1 MTLMRRGYVK
11 FTDPDAA
18 ECYAM
23 FRHWAAEVSAAPF
36 NDVDSRW
43 HEVAKFYYELHSRQ
57 WQDEPASVI
66 EYGPLDSNPIV
77 VWVDASRYEV
87 SMALLDGF
95 FSGTKNFIGEV
106 LTKARDLRHSWVDIA
121 DRMIDESGEFSPARA
136 TVETDVLA
144 IDVQMT
150 GHGSVVTS
158 RTSDG
163 RHRLTAMR
171 ALGAPVM
178 PVRLR
183 L

>member
-1 MTLMRRGYVK
+1 MSLMRRGYVK

-23 FRHWAAEVSAAPF
+23 FKRWAAEVSAAQF

-43 HEVAKFYYELHSRQ
+43 HEVARFYHDLQSRQ
-57 WQDEPASVI
+57 FPDELARVI
-66 EYGPLDSNPIV
+66 EYGPLDSKPV
-77 VWVDASRYEV
+77 VAWVDTSRYEV

-95 FSGTKNFIGEV
+95 FSGPKNFIGEI
-106 LTKARDLRHSWVDIA
+106 LTKARSLRHTWVDLA
-121 DRMIDESGEFSPARA
+121 DRMIDESGEFSPATA
-136 TVETDVLA
+136 AAETDVLA

-150 GHGSVVTS
+150 SHGSIVTS